1 MTDQVTISPGKKYQ
15 NDGKVQIYS
24 CFYFH
29 QSKFWLEN
37 YKSNIW
43 YNSFILIKLKH
54 AIRPLISNMIL
65 NMHNHFIIYLL
76 IASYH
81 VLLFFLYPID
91 NPTLTQQLDFSL
103 HLQLLM
109 TCIFTHYYDT
119 FKYLLLVTVTC
130 ISKSYH
136 FLMKCNS

>member
-1 MTDQVTISPGKKYQ
+1 MFLLSSIHVL
-15 NDGKVQIYS
+15 VR
-24 CFYFH
+24 
-29 QSKFWLEN
+29 N
-37 YKSNIW
+37 YELKILWNG
-43 YNSFILIKLKH
+43 FVLIKLKL
-54 AIRPLISNMIL
+54 AKECNVEIYFSTMFEPLVLDMII
-65 NMHNHFIIYLL
+65 NMHNHFILYLL
-76 IASYH
+76 IASYQ

-91 NPTLTQQLDFSL
+91 NPTLNQQLDFSL

-109 TCIFTHYYDT
+109 TSIFTHFYDP